1 MTPTSA
7 ATPGTTRP
15 ASIRSYH
22 TDYFSLTRSSSS
34 RPADLTPTLAQATE
48 FRVPTHDAPQKVTAP
63 RPNTPVPHAM
73 HSQWERD
80 AGVAQCRS
88 CHKRFTFYFRKVSS
102 LLPVYPDHE
111 LILTSSPACTCLSEF
126 LICSSEPVLIFH
138 LALPSMRQSVLQWLQ
153 LAPRVTG
160 AFRDRF

>member
-48 FRVPTHDAPQKVTAP
+48 FRVPTHDAPQKVSTP
-63 RPNTPVPHAM
+63 RPNTPVPHPM

-88 CHKRFTFYFRKVSS
+88 CQKRFTFYFRKVSS
-102 LLPVYPDHE
+102 LL
-111 LILTSSPACTCLSEF
+111 LLQILRSSPNLNCMSSMYV
-126 LICSSEPVLIFH
+126 SSEISRVFFR
-138 LALPSMRQSVLQWLQ
+138 AGVNLPYSTAVDAVKSFAMVAARIV
-153 LAPRVTG
+153 RY
-160 AFRDRF
+160 